1 MADDFVVASG
11 INHSVRDFVEAV
23 CNELEITIDWEG
35 KGVDEKAVDISMGKT
50 VLKVNPKYYRPAEVD
65 VLLGDSSK
73 IKRILNW
80 KPKTSFEELVSM
92 MVKTDYDKL
101 RKV

>member
-1 MADDFVVASG
+1 
-11 INHSVRDFVEAV
+11 
-23 CNELEITIDWEG
+23 
-35 KGVDEKAVDISMGKT
+35 MGKT

-73 IKRILNW
+73 IKGILNW
-80 KPKTSFEELVSM
+80 KPKTNFKELVSM
-92 MVKTDYDKL
+92 MVKTDYEKL